1 MESKTHSKYPRKYPR
16 LYIIK
21 VEKLNYT
28 IPKLFIPKKVSGNR
42 KVPDLKRRWYVYFYF
57 RNEVTG
63 IYDSKSK
70 FKFQSGINRYKTVAG
85 RKLCANM
92 MIETLTIM
100 LEKDFNPYHKT
111 IDQSK
116 GKGNINGISFDNTNA
131 TVKIAINKAI
141 EDKKS
146 TWATSTA
153 SSIIFRVEK
162 FVNFADQHEFANDP
176 STSLKRIHVVEFLKT
191 IKAKE
196 TATSVNNYRSALSS
210 VFTQMVQ
217 NNNLEHNFV
226 KDIKKEKANPIKN
239 HPFTNKQ
246 IADIKEYLQ
255 KNDPYLL
262 QFIRVLAYS
271 FLRNREVIRLQV
283 KDINLEN
290 NFFSIKT
297 KTKSLDR
304 VYITDQLKEIFLS
317 MELHKYDPNDYVF
330 TPYNK
335 PGKWE
340 RDEKGKTDHFGKRF
354 KKVKTKFNIGN
365 EYGIYSFRHS
375 FAINVYENFINSG
388 LAENEAMYKML
399 PITRHE
405 SIDGLGNY
413 LREKKKMLPKDYT
426 HNITID
432 F

>member
-1 MESKTHSKYPRKYPR
+1 MKSNINKKLPRRLPR
-16 LYIIK
+16 LFTIK
-21 VEKLNYT
+21 VIKLNYT
-28 IPKLFIPKKVSGNR
+28 IPKLYIPKKEVNGK
-42 KVPDLKRRWYVYFYF
+42 KVPDLKKKWYVYFYF

-63 IYDSKSK
+63 IYGAKSK
-70 FKFQSGINRYKTVAG
+70 FNHHAGINKYKTISG
-85 RKLCANM
+85 RKNFANLL
-92 MIETLTIM
+92 IETLTEM
-100 LEKDFNPYHKT
+100 LQRGYNPYKKT
-111 IDQSK
+111 INASRK
-116 GKGNINGISFDNTNA
+116 LAFEATNK
-131 TVKIAINKAI
+131 TVLEAINQAI
-141 EDKKS
+141 SDKKN
-146 TWATSTA
+146 TWAASTA
-153 SSIIFRVEK
+153 AGIIFRVEK
-162 FVNFADQHEFANDP
+162 FVEFAKKHEFVYEN
-176 STSLKRIHVVEFLKT
+176 STTLKRIHVIEFLKT
-191 IKAKE
+191 INARE
-196 TATSVNNYRSALSS
+196 TATSVNNYRSAISS
-210 VFTQMVQ
+210 VFAQMVK
-217 NNNLEHNFV
+217 NNDLEYNFV
-226 KDIKKEKANPIKN
+226 KDISKEKANPIKN
-239 HPFTNKQ
+239 HPFTKKQ
-246 IADIKEYLQ
+246 IAEIKEYLQ

-283 KDINLEN
+283 KDIDLKN

-304 VYITDQLKEIFLS
+304 VYVTDQLREIFS
-317 MELHKYDPNDYVF
+317 NMELHKYDLDDYVF

-354 KKVKTKFNIGN
+354 KKVKKKFNLGI

-388 LAENEAMYKML
+388 LTESEAMYKML

-405 SIDGLGNY
+405 SVDGLGNY
-413 LREKKKMLPKDYT
+413 LREKKKMLPKDYS